1 MKDSYISVFLFEFV
15 MGGLDGCK
23 FLLELLDLLI
33 LLVQRL
39 FEHLGRSGGG
49 GLTLGQIGEL
59 VGQFVADLTVVNSVI
74 SFLFERYLS
83 I

>member
-15 MGGLDGCK
+15 MGGLDGCE

-39 FEHLGRSGGG
+39 FEHLGRSGG
-49 GLTLGQIGEL
+49 
-59 VGQFVADLTVVNSVI
+59 VV
-74 SFLFERYLS
+74 
-83 I
+83 